1 MNENVPSGVPSEG
14 LLQSVERHYGRQ
26 AAKTWTLIAMVGLVG
41 TVLFVLSALAVLL
54 YPVLNR
60 SISESGMRLD
70 AGIVV
75 LLASV
80 RIGLLLLSQTLARLN
95 TRLDAFDKW
104 TRASD
109 RRARMTENAI
119 DELRSEIE
127 QRNEIRASMYR
138 RTEYLHKR
146 LRTVEDHV
154 GIPPD
159 PTPMEQIAKWIT
171 QGLVPPK
178 KEPDDKS

>member
-95 TRLDAFDKW
+95 TRLDAFD
-104 TRASD
+104 
-109 RRARMTENAI
+109 
-119 DELRSEIE
+119 
-127 QRNEIRASMYR
+127 
-138 RTEYLHKR
+138 
-146 LRTVEDHV
+146 
-154 GIPPD
+154 
-159 PTPMEQIAKWIT
+159 
-171 QGLVPPK
+171 
-178 KEPDDKS
+178 